1 MNTPNYEIDPK
12 DPRLQAVENEEN
24 AALISSNTA
33 YDNMINSS
41 DTHYNAQIQAAKD
54 YETTQKANQQAQTD
68 LTVQKINQQKQQA
81 HSDYV
86 KEQSAAYADWQKQS
100 NKYGV
105 NAEQQAQMGMT
116 NTGYSESSQVSMYNT
131 YQNRVAVGRDNY
143 NRAIQ
148 NYDNSIN
155 EAKLQNNALLAEI
168 AYSSLQKQLE
178 LAIDGFNHKNSLI
191 IEKANREMEI
201 KKTYQG
207 FYQDVLAQINKENTL
222 TEEVRQ
228 FNENMAFKR
237 EQLDETN
244 KREQLDETNNKY
256 TFKDGGPGFTEVDG
270 SGADA
275 NDTVYAFFDEMV
287 KAGASKVDIKKE
299 INRALIRGEITW
311 AEAKELKEKYAS
323 KR

>member
-54 YETTQKANQQAQTD
+54 YEATQKANQQAQTD

-178 LAIDGFNHKNSLI
+178 LAIDGFNYKNSLI

-222 TEEVRQ
+222 AEEVRQ

-237 EQLDETN
+237 EPLDAT
-244 KREQLDETNNKY
+244 DNKY
-256 TFKDGGPGFTEVDG
+256 TFTDGDPGFTEVDG

-275 NDTVYAFFDEMV
+275 NNPIYAFFDEMV
-287 KAGASKVDIKKE
+287 KAGASKMEIKKE

-311 AEAKELKEKYAS
+311 KEAKELKDKYAP
-323 KR
+323 K

>member
-12 DPRLQAVENEEN
+12 DPRLQAVGNEES

-54 YETTQKANQQAQTD
+54 YEATQKANQQAQTD

-81 HSDYV
+81 YSDYV
-86 KEQSAAYADWQKQS
+86 EEQSAAYADWQKQS

-178 LAIDGFNHKNSLI
+178 LAIDGFNYKNSLI

-228 FNENMAFKR
+228 FDENMAF
-237 EQLDETN
+237 

-256 TFKDGGPGFTEVDG
+256 TFKDGDPGFTEVDG

-287 KAGASKVDIKKE
+287 KAGASKVEIKKE

-311 AEAKELKEKYAS
+311 AEAKELKEKYAG